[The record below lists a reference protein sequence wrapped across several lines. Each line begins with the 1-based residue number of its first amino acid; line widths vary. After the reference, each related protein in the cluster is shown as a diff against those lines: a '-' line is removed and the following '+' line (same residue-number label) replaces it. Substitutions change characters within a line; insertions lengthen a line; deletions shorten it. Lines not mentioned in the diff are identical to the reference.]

1 MGKGVSLPRS
11 LITAVLAAAGLALTG
26 CGGGGSGS
34 SGSAASPPPLSGTI
48 SGTAAK
54 GPVNHGTVTAYALNN
69 GAVGAEIVRATT
81 DADGHFSLPMGS
93 QAGPVMLQL
102 GDGSYTDEATG
113 TAMTMLPGDVMTAVI
128 PDMTAGQAVSG
139 VQVTPLTTMAQV
151 MAQHLPGGMTGA
163 NITAAN
169 MAVSDYFSVG
179 DILHDLPIDA
189 ISTGSGVSG
198 ATQGSINYGMTL
210 AAISQY
216 ADMQGMSSSS
226 AMVTA
231 MANDAADGVMDGRIS
246 GQSVMMAGMG
256 MGVPLPATAGTSALA
271 TAMSTFT
278 GSTQNHSGVALAT
291 MRALIDKL
299 SGSSGHMMR
308 GSSTTV
314 ASGKLSGVA
323 FNGAMLA
330 GTVTAYAMS
339 NGARGPQIASM
350 ALDSSGQFSM
360 YVGTYAGPV
369 MLRVTT
375 GTFRDEATGAIMRMD
390 EDDVMTAVLSSIG
403 SGADVQGICITPLT
417 SMAQARA
424 AAMNGGM
431 TASNIAASNA
441 AIGRYFMVDD
451 VVTSPPVDMSVPGPG
466 AAGTATQDQ
475 INHGAAI
482 AAMSQ
487 QAHGLGLST
496 SSAVVTAMMQDAS
509 DGMMNGMVNGTQIQ
523 MGGRMGGGMTGGP
536 GNTMSRTTGTAELAA
551 ALSDFMNSAMNRSG
565 FTSADVNALVQKLAG
580 SSGAL

>member
-179 DILHDLPIDA
+179 DVLHDLPIDA

-299 SGSSGHMMR
+299 SG
-308 GSSTTV
+308 
-314 ASGKLSGVA
+314 
-323 FNGAMLA
+323 
-330 GTVTAYAMS
+330 
-339 NGARGPQIASM
+339 
-350 ALDSSGQFSM
+350 SSGQFSM

-523 MGGRMGGGMTGGP
+523 MGGRMGGGMMGGP